1 MSNQKLHISDPDIIP
16 SGKFVPMGFYAC
28 HGCAECIYIGD
39 KGGKLPNCENYG
51 KTYYMKI

>member
-28 HGCAECIYIGD
+28 HGCDECIYIGD
-39 KGGKLPNCENYG
+39 KGGKLPNCENCG